1 MSKEVETEH
10 DLNNKPETFLMS
22 KEVDTEHDLNNKPET
37 FLMSKGAEREHNY
50 DQYATGI
57 ELNDTS
63 IPQEVHPIDGVK
75 EFKKKI
81 IPFKTQERLENK
93 LQEMQIT
100 SKTRRADF
108 PRTQIDTHLNTN
120 YTINKPIDSERNE
133 LADKHKHISINHQSK
148 RNEQMITDITSELQN
163 TSQLHPCNI
172 TYSLDT
178 GSSITHILDTNNQVN
193 NKQTSQQKVYSHTA
207 TTEKMIPNQSKST
220 DHPLTNFS
228 NGEKSNTSTTF
239 PHGEKTKPPI
249 IFPNGEN
256 SNSENQ
262 ECLKNKPDTYPSTD
276 SIKL

>member
-37 FLMSKGAEREHNY
+37 FLMSKEAEREHNY

-57 ELNDTS
+57 ELDDTS

-108 PRTQIDTHLNTN
+108 FCEIFYFPTN
-120 YTINKPIDSERNE
+120 
-133 LADKHKHISINHQSK
+133 
-148 RNEQMITDITSELQN
+148 
-163 TSQLHPCNI
+163 
-172 TYSLDT
+172 
-178 GSSITHILDTNNQVN
+178 
-193 NKQTSQQKVYSHTA
+193 
-207 TTEKMIPNQSKST
+207 
-220 DHPLTNFS
+220 
-228 NGEKSNTSTTF
+228 
-239 PHGEKTKPPI
+239 
-249 IFPNGEN
+249 
-256 SNSENQ
+256 
-262 ECLKNKPDTYPSTD
+262 
-276 SIKL
+276 